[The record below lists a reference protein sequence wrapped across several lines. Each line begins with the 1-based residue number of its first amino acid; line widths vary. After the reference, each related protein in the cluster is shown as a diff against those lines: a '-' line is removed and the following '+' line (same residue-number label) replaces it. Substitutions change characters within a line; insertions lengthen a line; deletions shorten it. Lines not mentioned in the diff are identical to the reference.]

1 MDALPE
7 ETALRVR
14 MTALARTFPS
24 MRNTIG
30 IIDPWRADLVEE
42 WAKGPI
48 SDGERMTARFLLSVW
63 DPRLAW
69 ELDPFDVMEALK
81 VWPPSHREPFL
92 KWAADPWWP

>member
-24 MRNTIG
+24 TRNAPG
-30 IIDPWRADLVEE
+30 VDPWRADLVEE

-81 VWPPSHREPFL
+81 VWSLSHHEAFL
-92 KWAADPWWP
+92 RWARKPWWP